1 VPALWDPNPHPIRQ
15 ELNDMHRIA
24 LALTLPLVAGGC
36 AFHSNATQ
44 WSERVGPDGHPVFVK
59 STTNVGLNFLIAL
72 KIVGGTDTPGM
83 IQEITGSIA
92 EDGGDKVRIIQSESE
107 NYWYGFPP
115 FTWILTPV
123 ITTVTAD
130 YRPSEDAL
138 SKAGWTP
145 STDRSEEETPASK

>member
-1 VPALWDPNPHPIRQ
+1 MQ
-15 ELNDMHRIA
+15 RIT
-24 LALTLPLVAGGC
+24 LALLLPLLAGGC
-36 AFHSNATQ
+36 AFHSNATNWTQ
-44 WSERVGPDGHPVFVK
+44 RVGPEGRPVFVK

-83 IQEITGSIA
+83 IQETTSSIA
-92 EDGGDKVRIIQSESE
+92 EEGGDKVRIIQSESE

-130 YRPSEDAL
+130 YEPPADAL
-138 SKAGWTP
+138 GKAGWAPPVDEGAVTMP
-145 STDRSEEETPASK
+145 EE

>member
-1 VPALWDPNPHPIRQ
+1 MQ
-15 ELNDMHRIA
+15 RIA
-24 LALTLPLVAGGC
+24 LALTLPLLAGGC

-44 WSERVGPDGHPVFVK
+44 WSERVGPDGHPVFIK
-59 STTNVGLNFLIAL
+59 STTNVGLNFLIGL

-83 IQEITGSIA
+83 IQEITSSIA

-138 SKAGWTP
+138 GKAGWAHP
-145 STDRSEEETPASK
+145 VEGSEDPKPGQ